1 MEVKTFQNAD
11 NGYIVRGVCN
21 KGNEKFFSLSDIALL
36 FGYKKGLN
44 FIPKAMA
51 KGVKKVK
58 IEIPDKKGRLQP
70 MAFIA
75 EKDILKILST
85 KRDIA
90 KYSNQINFMK
100 DVSEQL
106 AKLALKEPAET
117 LDAAP
122 TKSVSKKNMTIAKK
136 TEKKLVERKAAKTAL
151 KKDVEKAEKKEVKK
165 EAAKAKAENKTAK
178 TEAGNKEQPKRQY
191 MSVSG
196 FAAMIMQLVNKQN
209 LVIVPD
215 EAMKANG

>member
-100 DVSEQL
+100 DVSKQL

-117 LDAAP
+117 LNTAP

-136 TEKKLVERKAAKTAL
+136 NEKKLVEKKAAKTVD
-151 KKDVEKAEKKEVKK
+151 KKTVEKVEKKAANKSAVKEETTSK
-165 EAAKAKAENKTAK
+165 KNASAPKKKT
-178 TEAGNKEQPKRQY
+178 
-191 MSVSG
+191 
-196 FAAMIMQLVNKQN
+196 I
-209 LVIVPD
+209 
-215 EAMKANG
+215 MKASEFAGFMTSLIKRENITIIPD